1 MSASAVRVP
10 VGLTELAAS
19 AAHQF
24 GDAVAQRFLVD
35 GEWRQRSFVELHDVV
50 AAIARVLHEGGVRPG
65 MRVALLCATR
75 PEWTICDLAIT
86 RLGAVCVPIYPTSS
100 TGQIQWVLRDS
111 AATAVV
117 AETAQHLEQIAQ
129 LRDELPDLR
138 LVWGIEAFSTLGA
151 ALADLTA
158 APGPTAGASTGLPQV
173 EADPDEVFTIVYTS
187 GTTGNPKG
195 CMFTHANVSTIV
207 ATLQRM
213 TETAPVD
220 VLFAYLPLAH
230 LLTRMLQVY
239 ALHTGAAIA
248 YSSGNIRA
256 ILGELAEVAPT
267 HLPSVPT
274 LFEKIYSVVTAQIT
288 AEGNID
294 RAGLAGLV
302 ELGLRVRNARDHG
315 GTLTEED
322 ARRFAE
328 ADERLFAP
336 VRAAFGGRL
345 KAALTG
351 AAPIAANILEFFF
364 AAGVPIFEAYG
375 MTESTAIISA
385 NTPGAWRAG
394 TVGRPVPGVDV
405 RIAEDGEVCARSAG
419 VFPGYWH
426 NEAATAQTIVD
437 GWLHTGD
444 LGALDADG
452 FLQITGRK
460 KDMIITSAGKN
471 ITPANLENDLRQSS
485 RIAEAVMLGDHRPYP
500 VALIVL
506 EPEQLAVWA
515 EHGETDDD
523 AWVRDEELHGIL
535 AVEID
540 AVNARYSPPERI
552 RAFAVLPAPFTIES
566 GELTPT
572 FKVRRAVVAQH
583 YAQVVDSLYP

>member
-1 MSASAVRVP
+1 VRAFLKRSGVPADKVADDLTSAIGNTGTAH
-10 VGLTELAAS
+10 VGLLLTSMLDQAEPGDVLALTVLSDGAETLLFR
-19 AAHQF
+19 ATDHLL
-24 GDAVAQRFLVD
+24 DARQGLSVDARIANGNDGLSYADFLTWK
-35 GEWRQRSFVELHDVV
+35 GQLRRQQPR
-50 AAIARVLHEGGVRPG
+50 RPI
-65 MRVALLCATR
+65 R
-75 PEWTICDLAIT
+75 
-86 RLGAVCVPIYPTSS
+86 
-100 TGQIQWVLRDS
+100 TGQR
-111 AATAVV
+111 
-117 AETAQHLEQIAQ
+117 
-129 LRDELPDLR
+129 RLPR
-138 LVWGIEAFSTLGA
+138 TGWRTGSSGSPA
-151 ALADLTA
+151 
-158 APGPTAGASTGLPQV
+158 AGAPRAVLATCRP
-173 EADPDEVFTIVYTS
+173 
-187 GTTGNPKG
+187 
-195 CMFTHANVSTIV
+195 NV
-207 ATLQRM
+207 
-213 TETAPVD
+213 
-220 VLFAYLPLAH
+220 
-230 LLTRMLQVY
+230 
-239 ALHTGAAIA
+239 
-248 YSSGNIRA
+248 
-256 ILGELAEVAPT
+256 
-267 HLPSVPT
+267 
-274 LFEKIYSVVTAQIT
+274 
-288 AEGNID
+288 
-294 RAGLAGLV
+294 
-302 ELGLRVRNARDHG
+302 
-315 GTLTEED
+315 
-322 ARRFAE
+322 
-328 ADERLFAP
+328 
-336 VRAAFGGRL
+336 
-345 KAALTG
+345 
-351 AAPIAANILEFFF
+351 FF

-385 NTPGAWRAG
+385 NTPGAWRVG
-394 TVGRPVPGVDV
+394 TVGRPVPGVEV

-460 KDMIITSAGKN
+460 KDIIITSAGKN

-572 FKVRRAVVAQH
+572 FKIRRAVVAQH

>member
-1 MSASAVRVP
+1 
-10 VGLTELAAS
+10 VGHRGVQHA
-19 AAHQF
+19 
-24 GDAVAQRFLVD
+24 GGR
-35 GEWRQRSFVELHDVV
+35 
-50 AAIARVLHEGGVRPG
+50 ARG
-65 MRVALLCATR
+65 
-75 PEWTICDLAIT
+75 
-86 RLGAVCVPIYPTSS
+86 
-100 TGQIQWVLRDS
+100 
-111 AATAVV
+111 
-117 AETAQHLEQIAQ
+117 
-129 LRDELPDLR
+129 PDR
-138 LVWGIEAFSTLGA
+138 RT
-151 ALADLTA
+151 
-158 APGPTAGASTGLPQV
+158 GPTAGASTGLPQV

-195 CMFTHANVSTIV
+195 CMLTHANVSTIV

-566 GELTPT
+566 EELTPT